1 MKTFVRRS
9 PVANPDPEVS
19 FELPTPPNRSR
30 VAPLVTGG
38 LLMILGALTFLY
50 LAGGDPSR
58 PVVMIGRDVV
68 RGQVITTDDLVR
80 ADIASDAAIGVV
92 PWEEA
97 NTVLVG
103 QVATADL
110 PARTLPSR
118 ASVTNE
124 PLVPQGARAVGVV
137 LTAGAVPT
145 DDLGIGDVVDVISVD
160 DEQRAVIAD
169 AVPIQ
174 RIVATEGRYFV
185 TLIVDEGDSV
195 MVSSAAAIDAIRLAK
210 VPG

>member
-1 MKTFVRRS
+1 MKTFSRRPAIS
-9 PVANPDPEVS
+9 GADTDLNFDLPV
-19 FELPTPPNRSR
+19 PPNRSR
-30 VAPLVTGG
+30 LAPLVTGA
-38 LLMILGALTFLY
+38 LLMLLGALTFLY

-58 PVVMIGRDVV
+58 PIVMIARDVP
-68 RGQVITTDDLVR
+68 RGQVLEPDDLVR
-80 ADIASDAAIGVV
+80 TDIASDATIGVV

-97 NTVLVG
+97 DSVLVG
-103 QVATADL
+103 HVAAADL

-124 PLVPQGARAVGVV
+124 PLVPDGARALGLV

-160 DEQRAVIAD
+160 EATPGVIAA

-174 RIVATEGRYFV
+174 RIVANEGRYFV
-185 TLIVDEGDSV
+185 TLIVNEGDSV
-195 MVSSAAAIDAIRLAK
+195 VVSGAAALDAIRLAK
-210 VPG
+210 VPS